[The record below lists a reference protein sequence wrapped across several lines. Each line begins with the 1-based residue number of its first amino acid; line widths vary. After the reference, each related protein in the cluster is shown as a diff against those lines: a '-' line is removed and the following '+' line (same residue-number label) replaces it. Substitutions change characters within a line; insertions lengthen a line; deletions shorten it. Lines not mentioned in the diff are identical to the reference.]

1 MKNNETA
8 QADIIYTKS
17 YPSFGTIAFRRLD
30 IAQDIPMLHAWVNKE
45 YAVFWGL
52 QDTTLTQVKEEYE
65 NLIARENYEVLV
77 GLYNG
82 NPAFLLERYH
92 PQNDPIGKY
101 YHAREDDCG
110 IHVLVAPA
118 ERPVADFTWYIFRT
132 ITDLVFDDPKVQ
144 RVLVEPDIR
153 NKKMFAIC
161 ERIGFTLDAIVSLPH
176 KTAQLAFYTRAQYQ
190 KNQHLKHVIKR
201 SAMNSINNTVSPQ
214 QAVAHV
220 TPELWQKATILLIK
234 KAICEFSHERLITP
248 KIIETNVENQLGWN
262 LYSLASDSDK
272 IYYTFKAQLL
282 ALNHFN
288 IEEASIQKY
297 VDDQPTALDALWFI
311 KEFREQLGIT
321 KTQMPSYLEE
331 ITSTLYGSAYK
342 LIKGNP
348 VAAELATADFQEIE
362 QAMTE
367 GHPGFVAN
375 NGRIGFDSGDYRAYA
390 PEAGNSFALL
400 WLAGHKDRTVYAGT
414 EDLPYATLIAQE
426 LDAHTRSNFE
436 QQITQKGLNPAD
448 YIFIPI
454 HPWQWFNKLA
464 NIFAPEVAQGKLIC
478 LGYGPDQYLAQ
489 QSVRTLFN
497 ITNPQK
503 FYTKSS
509 LSILNMGFMRG
520 LPLYYLGTAPE
531 MAVWLD
537 ELLLSD
543 EYIQETG
550 FEMLGEIA
558 SVSYVNPYYEEWGPH
573 NDYNKMLA
581 SLWRESPVSKID
593 EGQGLMT
600 MAALLHIDHEGNAL
614 LPELIKVSGLS
625 TDDWLRSYLKSYLS
639 PLLHCFYK
647 YDLVFM
653 PHGENLILVT
663 ENGVP
668 VKALLKDITEE
679 AVILNPDFELPENLK
694 RMYAP
699 VAEDVKLLSIFI
711 DVFDGFFRFLSHIL
725 VSHLNYSEDRFWGL
739 VAENILTYQQKYP
752 EMQEKFE
759 QYDLF
764 APEFKLS
771 CLNRLQLNNHKQ
783 MIDLDDP
790 TVLLQFV
797 GTLENPVA
805 QFKPALASVA
815 SLAD

>member
-1 MKNNETA
+1 MNNNETA
-8 QADIIYTKS
+8 QADIIYTQS
-17 YPSFGTIAFRRLD
+17 YPSFGNIAFRVLD

-52 QDTTLTQVKEEYE
+52 QNTTVAEVKAEYE
-65 NLIARENYEVLV
+65 KLMARENYEVLV
-77 GLYNG
+77 GLYDG
-82 NPAFLLERYH
+82 SPAFLLERYH
-92 PQNDPIGKY
+92 PQTDPIGEY

-118 ERPVADFTWYIFRT
+118 EHPIADFTWYIFRA
-132 ITDLVFDDPKVQ
+132 ITDLVFDDPQVQ

-176 KTAQLAFYTRAQYQ
+176 KTAQLAFYNRTQYQ
-190 KNQHLKHVIKR
+190 KNQQLTQVIKR

-220 TPELWQKATILLIK
+220 TPELWQKATSLLIK

-248 KIIETNVENQLGWN
+248 KIIESNIENRLGWN
-262 LYSLASDSDK
+262 LYSVASDSEH

-282 ALNHFN
+282 ALNHLN
-288 IEEASIQKY
+288 IDEASIQKY
-297 VDDQPTALDALWFI
+297 VDDQLVALDGLWFI

-321 KTQMPSYLEE
+321 KAQMPMYLEE

-348 VAAELATADFQEIE
+348 TAKELATADFQTIE
-362 QAMTE
+362 QSMTE

-414 EDLPYATLIAQE
+414 EDLPYTTLIAQE
-426 LDAHTRSNFE
+426 LDETTRANFE
-436 QQITQKGLNPAD
+436 QQIAQKGFDPAD

-497 ITNPQK
+497 ISNPHK

-531 MAVWLD
+531 MAVWLED
-537 ELLLSD
+537 LLLSD

-581 SLWRESPVSKID
+581 SLWRESPMSKIN
-593 EGQGLMT
+593 ENQGLMT

-614 LPELIKVSGLS
+614 LPELIKVSGLN
-625 TDDWLRSYLKSYLS
+625 TDDWLRSYLKAYLS

-725 VSHLNYSEDRFWGL
+725 VAHMDYSEEHFWEL
-739 VAENILTYQQKYP
+739 IAENILVYQQKYP

-764 APEFKLS
+764 APAFKLS

-797 GTLENPVA
+797 GTLENPIA
-805 QFKPALASVA
+805 QFKSTLASVA
-815 SLAD
+815 YLTD